1 MFRLM
6 FALKIVMRHSPV
18 ETYPPTQKA
27 TVFETA
33 DECVGAPPESGRD
46 VGENLI
52 AETSA
57 CPFTIRIP

>member
-1 MFRLM
+1 
-6 FALKIVMRHSPV
+6 MRHSPV